1 MAVINLVTKFLPYV
15 DEMFTTES
23 KTSLLT
29 NKDFEFDGAKTVK
42 VYKVSTAEMSDYD
55 RDGSSGNQSRYG
67 VIQGLDATTEE
78 FTLSK
83 DRSFTFAI
91 DKLDENETGGVLKA
105 STALSRQLR
114 EKVIPEVDTHTYSKM
129 CTGAGIKPTAVELTK
144 ENICTEILKAN
155 TALDNAEVSENGRII
170 VVTPD
175 TYLLIKQCKDII
187 METDIGNDLRLKGV
201 VAMID
206 GALVVK
212 VPATRLPKKFGFMVA
227 HPCATV
233 SPTKLSEYKVHEDAP
248 GISGSLVEGRIA
260 YDSFVLENKAK
271 AIYYQATV

>member
-155 TALDNAEVSENGRII
+155 TALDNAEVPENGRII
-170 VVTPD
+170 VVTP
-175 TYLLIKQCKDII
+175 
-187 METDIGNDLRLKGV
+187 E
-201 VAMID
+201 
-206 GALVVK
+206 
-212 VPATRLPKKFGFMVA
+212 
-227 HPCATV
+227 
-233 SPTKLSEYKVHEDAP
+233 
-248 GISGSLVEGRIA
+248 
-260 YDSFVLENKAK
+260 
-271 AIYYQATV
+271 

>member
-129 CTGAGIKPTAVELTK
+129 CTGAGIKPTAVSYTHLT
-144 ENICTEILKAN
+144 
-155 TALDNAEVSENGRII
+155 
-170 VVTPD
+170 
-175 TYLLIKQCKDII
+175 
-187 METDIGNDLRLKGV
+187 
-201 VAMID
+201 
-206 GALVVK
+206 
-212 VPATRLPKKFGFMVA
+212 LPTNSRV
-227 HPCATV
+227 
-233 SPTKLSEYKVHEDAP
+233 
-248 GISGSLVEGRIA
+248 
-260 YDSFVLENKAK
+260 
-271 AIYYQATV
+271 